1 MLSKFLL
8 IGVGGSGGKTL
19 RALRNNL
26 ELKLSQANWNDGLPM
41 GWQLLHIDSPVKQD
55 GTGFPAPMLPPSD
68 YKALSKSGMSYADA
82 YFNSLTNIDAQ
93 DLSDYRKFL
102 PDEKNVNVDPTA
114 GAGQF
119 RGVGR
124 VLALSAHDQI
134 KQALRGKLDLLLR
147 AEAEPELKK
156 LARQLG
162 LNDQI
167 SPSPTIIV
175 ISSIAGGSGAG
186 QFLEV
191 SEIIKGLEPAQN
203 WVHEIFNMLYAP
215 DVFTGVDPELLAGN
229 ALFSIGEIMSGLWTS
244 PAAGTVRMTKKM
256 GTNVPYQLS
265 DYKTGAKYNFMIGKG
280 GFAEQQD
287 VYLAVASSLTT
298 WMTDQEVNDKITAF
312 TRGNYQASTLE
323 ANLPDFSGLKEAN
336 KDATP
341 FMALGFGRV
350 GLGKERFVAYSAQ
363 RLARSAIDRMLYA
376 HTLEDPKFAIKTED
390 EWITFFAEKNLF
402 DFIDT
407 VKLNEETE
415 EHNDIVDAIRPNR
428 DPFYA
433 ELKAQVLAVASQTL
447 NPRSNAQSLVE
458 WDDSLRAGFNNYIE
472 QFMDSEA
479 KERNS
484 IMRPWVKQKK
494 VDLLTVTSRYVAQHG
509 IKVTTEI
516 LYRLSTKLTGVADE
530 LRAEA
535 DVSLRYA
542 ADLSSYIRGELGKFP
557 EKNQNEIPAGH
568 EVIEAALS
576 EVAYSFYYRAEA
588 SLKQM
593 TASLVADM
601 AENFIEPLRGDLL
614 SIYRG
619 LVDPELKKEFINWST
634 EESQSVPRQF
644 EPSKNEK
651 LLIETADYPAQFA
664 ELVNNSVNSE
674 RRANALRVVVNEVI
688 MGGLAIPDLDRRSY
702 WEFITT
708 TRDWV
713 PSPREAREDSQQNA
727 QSAKFDVSINPVDY
741 LERAQKWMKQMGTP
755 FAAFLNESLSS
766 YLTNERDKSILRDRQ
781 QKFLLKLEE
790 AITDGAP
797 LVNIN
802 GPLLSKIHKDKAK
815 KDVVISTIP
824 MDATNPIFSKV
835 EEILEAKGLTSA
847 VGGKT
852 FDPQSTNQS
861 IDFFTVHQGVQP
873 MVLDSILG
881 PIYKYWNQ
889 HNGTPATRQ
898 SLMQHRRPRYLYESI
913 PAGDNPKQNILKGY
927 FISRA
932 LKQFKSDKN
941 ISLDEKSLKGPKL
954 SLWSGSGTKWLEFP
968 HPLLAKDELE
978 VLDFPGGI
986 LFSISLAIVAC
997 NGSQSLDPLEPYIRL
1012 QKLAES
1018 KGSGS
1023 VVKHWI
1029 LNGDLAD
1036 APTPDT
1042 ARAGSKDD
1050 SPQIRQKALI
1060 SYFTGEMQKYEARF
1074 AKQSLAEDHNDY
1086 KERDLTWELREPI
1099 LLALNSLRKD
1109 IQSINLEEI
1118 EEED

>member
-19 RALRNNL
+19 RALRSYL
-26 ELKLSQANWNDGLPM
+26 ELKLNQANWNDGLPM

-55 GTGFPAPMLPPSD
+55 GTGFPAPMLPSSD
-68 YKALSKSGMSYADA
+68 YKGLSRAGQKYADA
-82 YFNSLTNIDAQ
+82 YANSFNFVDGQ
-93 DLSDYRKFL
+93 DFADYKRFL
-102 PDEKNVNVDPTA
+102 PDEKEVNVDITA

-134 KQALRGKLDLLLR
+134 KQSLRGKLDLLLR

-162 LNDQI
+162 LDDQI

-186 QFLEV
+186 QFLEI
-191 SEIIKGLEPAQN
+191 SEMIKGLEPAQN

-215 DVFTGVDPELLAGN
+215 DVFTEVDPELLAGN
-229 ALFSIGEIMSGLWTS
+229 ALFSMGEIMSGLWSS
-244 PAAGTVRMTKKM
+244 PTDGTVRMTKSM
-256 GTNVPYQLS
+256 GDNVPYQDS

-280 GFAEQQD
+280 GFSEQQD

-312 TRGNYQASTLE
+312 SRGNFSASTLE
-323 ANLPDFSGLKEAN
+323 SNLPDHSGLKEAN

-350 GLGKERFVAYSAQ
+350 GLGKERFVAYAAQ

-376 HTLEDPKFAIKTED
+376 HTVEDPKFAIKTED

-415 EHNDIVDAIRPNR
+415 EHNDIIDAIRPNR
-428 DPFYA
+428 DAFYA

-447 NPRSNAQSLVE
+447 NPKSNAQSLIE

-472 QFMDSEA
+472 QFMDSDA
-479 KERNS
+479 KERNA

-494 VDLLTVTSRYVAQHG
+494 IDLLTVTSRYVAQHG
-509 IKVTTEI
+509 IKVTCEI
-516 LYRLSTKLTGVADE
+516 LNRLSTKLTGVADE
-530 LRAEA
+530 LRAESE
-535 DVSLRYA
+535 VSLKYA

-588 SLKQM
+588 SLKKM
-593 TASLVADM
+593 AALLVADM

-614 SIYRG
+614 GIYRG
-619 LVDPELKKEFINWST
+619 LLGEKKDFINWST
-634 EESQSVPRQF
+634 EESLSVPRQF

-651 LLIETADYPAQFA
+651 LLIETTDYPAQFA

-674 RRANALRVVVNEVI
+674 RRTNAMRVVVNEVL
-688 MGGLAIPDLDRRSY
+688 MGGLALPNLDRRNY

-727 QSAKFDVSINPVDY
+727 QSAKFDVSVNPVDY

-755 FAAFLNESLSS
+755 FAGFVNESLSS
-766 YLTNERDKSILRDRQ
+766 YLTNERDKSILKERQ
-781 QKFLLKLEE
+781 EKFLAKLEE

-802 GPLLSKIHKDKAK
+802 QGLLAKIHDSKPKT
-815 KDVVISTIP
+815 DVVISTIP
-824 MDATNPIFSKV
+824 MDATNPIFEKV
-835 EEILEAKGLTSA
+835 GEILKNKGLTGA
-847 VGGKT
+847 VSGKT
-852 FDPQSTNQS
+852 FDPQSANQS
-861 IDFFTVHQGVQP
+861 IDFFSVHQGVQP

-881 PIYKYWNQ
+881 PISQYWNA
-889 HNGTPATRQ
+889 HNGRPATRQ

-913 PAGDNPKQNILKGY
+913 PAGAKPKQDILKGY
-927 FISRA
+927 FVARA
-932 LKQFKSDKN
+932 LKQFKSDKDM
-941 ISLDEKSLKGPKL
+941 SLTERDQKGPKL
-954 SLWSGSGTKWLEFP
+954 YLWSGNGSKWLEVP
-968 HPLLAKDELE
+968 YPLLSADEITA
-978 VLDFPGGI
+978 LDFPGGI
-986 LFSISLAIVAC
+986 LYSISLAIVAC
-997 NGSQSLDPLEPYIRL
+997 NGSQSLEPLEPYKRL
-1012 QKLAES
+1012 QKLADS
-1018 KGSGS
+1018 KGSS
-1023 VVKHWI
+1023 SI
-1029 LNGDLAD
+1029 LKRWVLAGDLAE
-1036 APTPDT
+1036 APIPDPK
-1042 ARAGSKDD
+1042 RAGSKEDT
-1050 SPQIRQKALI
+1050 PQGRRETLI
-1060 SYFTGEMQKYEARF
+1060 SYFTGEVEKYESRF
-1074 AKQSLAEDHNDY
+1074 AKQSLASDHEDS
-1086 KERDLTWELREPI
+1086 KEKDLTWELREPV
-1099 LLALNSLRKD
+1099 LNALKSLQKD
-1109 IQSINLEEI
+1109 VQSINLEEI

>member
-19 RALRNNL
+19 RALRSNL
-26 ELKLSQANWNDGLPM
+26 ELKLNQANWTDGLPM

-55 GTGFPAPMLPPSD
+55 GTGFPAPMLPSSD
-68 YKALSKSGMSYADA
+68 YQALSRSGLKYGEAYTNSFSNVEERDLAD
-82 YFNSLTNIDAQ
+82 YK
-93 DLSDYRKFL
+93 RFL
-102 PDEKNVNVDPTA
+102 PDEKFVNVDPTA

-124 VLALSAHDQI
+124 VLALAAHSQI
-134 KQALRGKLDLLLR
+134 KTALRRKLDLLLR
-147 AEAEPELKK
+147 AEADPELKK

-162 LNDQI
+162 LDDQI
-167 SPSPTIIV
+167 APSPTIIV

-186 QFLEV
+186 QFLEI
-191 SEIIKGLEPAQN
+191 SEMIKGLEPSQN

-215 DVFTGVDPELLAGN
+215 DVFTEVDPELLAGN
-229 ALFSIGEIMSGLWTS
+229 ALFSMGEIMSGLWTS
-244 PAAGTVRMTKKM
+244 PAAGTIRMTKKM
-256 GTNVPYQLS
+256 GTNVPYQDS

-280 GFAEQQD
+280 GFAQQQD

-312 TRGNYQASTLE
+312 TRGNYQASTLA
-323 ANLPDFSGLKEAN
+323 ANLPDHSGLKEDN

-376 HTLEDPKFAIKTED
+376 HTLEDPKFSKKTED

-402 DFIDT
+402 DFMDS

-415 EHNDIVDAIRPNR
+415 AHNDIIDAIRPNR
-428 DPFYA
+428 DTFYA

-479 KERNS
+479 KERNA

-494 VDLLTVTSRYVAQHG
+494 VDLLTETSRYVAQHG
-509 IKVTTEI
+509 IKVTREI
-516 LYRLSTKLTGVADE
+516 LYLLSIKLTGVADE
-530 LRAEA
+530 LSAEA
-535 DVSLRYA
+535 QVSLKYSK
-542 ADLSSYIRGELGKFP
+542 DLSSYIRGELGKFP

-568 EVIEAALS
+568 EVIDAALR
-576 EVAYSFYYRAEA
+576 EVAFSFYYRAEA
-588 SLKQM
+588 SLKQI
-593 TASLVADM
+593 AALLVADM
-601 AENFIEPLRGDLL
+601 AKNFIDPLREDLL
-614 SIYRG
+614 GIHRSLAG
-619 LVDPELKKEFINWST
+619 EKTKQEFANWST
-634 EESQSVPRQF
+634 EESPSVPRQF

-651 LLIETADYPAQFA
+651 LLIETADYPDKFA
-664 ELVNNSVNSE
+664 ELVNNSVNSD
-674 RRANALRVVVNEVI
+674 RRANAMRVVVNEVI
-688 MGGLAIPDLDRRSY
+688 MGGLAIPDLDRRNY

-708 TRDWV
+708 MTDWV
-713 PSPREAREDSQQNA
+713 PSVREAREDSQQNA

-741 LERAQKWMKQMGTP
+741 LERAQRWMKRIGTP
-755 FAAFLNESLSS
+755 FAGFLNESLSS
-766 YLTNERDKSILRDRQ
+766 YLTNERDKSILKERQ
-781 QKFLLKLEE
+781 DKFLLKLEE

-802 GPLLSKIHKDKAK
+802 QGLLSRIHDGRPKI
-815 KDVVISTIP
+815 DVVISTIP

-835 EEILEAKGLTSA
+835 EEILKEKGLTGA

-852 FDPQSTNQS
+852 FDPQSANQS
-861 IDFFTVHQGVQP
+861 IDFFSVHQGMQP
-873 MVLDSILG
+873 MVLDSIIG
-881 PIYKYWNQ
+881 PISKYWNE
-889 HNGTPATRQ
+889 HNGLPSTRQ

-913 PAGDNPKQNILKGY
+913 PAGDKPKQDILKGY
-927 FISRA
+927 FVARA
-932 LKQFKSDKN
+932 LKQFKSDKEM
-941 ISLDEKSLKGPKL
+941 SKEEKDKKGPKL
-954 SLWSGSGTKWLEFP
+954 SLWSGNGSKWCEFP
-968 HPLLAKDELE
+968 FPLLAKDEIE
-978 VLDFPGGI
+978 ALDFPGGI

-997 NGSQSLDPLEPYIRL
+997 NGSQSLEPLEPYKRL

-1023 VVKHWI
+1023 NLKQWI
-1029 LNGDLAD
+1029 LTGDLAG
-1036 APTPDT
+1036 APTPDPK
-1042 ARAGSKDD
+1042 RAGSRED
-1050 SPQIRQKALI
+1050 SPQVRRETLI
-1060 SYFTGEMQKYEARF
+1060 SYFNGEMQKYEARF
-1074 AKQSLAEDHNDY
+1074 AKQSLPEDHDDS
-1086 KERDLTWELREPI
+1086 KEKDLTWELREPV
-1099 LLALNSLRKD
+1099 LLALKSLQKE
-1109 IQSINLEEI
+1109 IHIINLDES
-1118 EEED
+1118 EDED

>member
-8 IGVGGSGGKTL
+8 VGVGGSGGKTL
-19 RALRNNL
+19 RALRSNL
-26 ELKLSQANWNDGLPM
+26 ELKLNQANWNDGLPM

-68 YKALSKSGMSYADA
+68 YKALSRSGMKYAEAYTNAFNSVDTQDYAD
-82 YFNSLTNIDAQ
+82 YK
-93 DLSDYRKFL
+93 RFL
-102 PDEKNVNVDPTA
+102 PDEKFVNVDPTA

-162 LNDQI
+162 LDDQI
-167 SPSPTIIV
+167 LPSPTIIV

-186 QFLEV
+186 QFLEI
-191 SEIIKGLEPAQN
+191 SEMIKGLEPAQN

-215 DVFTGVDPELLAGN
+215 DVFTEVDPELLAGN
-229 ALFSIGEIMSGLWTS
+229 ALFSMGEIMSGLWTS
-244 PAAGTVRMTKKM
+244 PAAGTMRMTKSM
-256 GTNVPYQLS
+256 GTNVPYQDS

-312 TRGNYQASTLE
+312 TRGNYQASTLA
-323 ANLPDFSGLKEAN
+323 ANLPDHSGLKEDN

-350 GLGKERFVAYSAQ
+350 GLGKERFVAYAAQ

-376 HTLEDPKFAIKTED
+376 HTLEDPKFTIKTED

-402 DFIDT
+402 DFIDS
-407 VKLNEETE
+407 VRLNEETE
-415 EHNDIVDAIRPNR
+415 EHNDIIDAIRPNR
-428 DPFYA
+428 DAFYA
-433 ELKAQVLAVASQTL
+433 DLKAQVLAVASQTL
-447 NPRSNAQSLVE
+447 NPKTNSQSLVE

-479 KERNS
+479 KERNA

-494 VDLLTVTSRYVAQHG
+494 IDVLTETSRYVAQHG
-509 IKVTTEI
+509 IKVTSEI
-516 LYRLSTKLTGVADE
+516 LYRLSNKLIGVADE

-535 DVSLRYA
+535 EVSLKYA
-542 ADLSSYIRGELGKFP
+542 ADLSAYIRGELGKFP

-568 EVIEAALS
+568 EVIEAALN
-576 EVAYSFYYRAEA
+576 EVAFSFYYRAEA
-588 SLKQM
+588 SLKQVI
-593 TASLVADM
+593 ASLVADM
-601 AENFIEPLRGDLL
+601 AENFIEPLRSDLL
-614 SIYRG
+614 GIYRALAG
-619 LVDPELKKEFINWST
+619 EKTKKEFINWST
-634 EESQSVPRQF
+634 EDSPSVPRQF

-651 LLIETADYPAQFA
+651 LLIEISDYPATFA
-664 ELVNNSVNSE
+664 ELVNNSVNSD
-674 RRANALRVVVNEVI
+674 RRANAMRVVVNEVI
-688 MGGLAIPDLDRRSY
+688 MGGLALPDLDKRNY
-702 WEFITT
+702 WEFIST

-727 QSAKFDVSINPVDY
+727 QSAKFEVSINPVDY

-755 FAAFLNESLSS
+755 FAGFLNESLSS
-766 YLTNERDKSILRDRQ
+766 YLTNERDQSILKERQ
-781 QKFLLKLEE
+781 DNFLSKLEE

-797 LVNIN
+797 LVTIN
-802 GPLLSKIHKDKAK
+802 QSLLSKIHDGKPK

-824 MDATNPIFSKV
+824 MDSTNRIFGKV
-835 EEILEAKGLTSA
+835 EEILKEKGLTGA

-852 FDPQSTNQS
+852 FDPQSANQS
-861 IDFFTVHQGVQP
+861 IDFFSVHQGVQP

-881 PIYKYWNQ
+881 PISMYWNE
-889 HNGTPATRQ
+889 HNGIPTTRQ

-913 PAGDNPKQNILKGY
+913 PAGDKPKLNILKGY
-927 FISRA
+927 FVSRA
-932 LKQFKSDKN
+932 LKQFKSDKE
-941 ISLDEKSLKGPKL
+941 ISREEKAKKGPKL
-954 SLWSGSGTKWLEFP
+954 SLWSGEGKKWLEFP
-968 HPLLAKDELE
+968 YPLLAADELQA
-978 VLDFPGGI
+978 LDFPGGI

-997 NGSQSLDPLEPYIRL
+997 NGSQSLDPLEPYKRL

-1023 VVKHWI
+1023 ILKNWI
-1029 LNGDLAD
+1029 LTGDLGE
-1036 APTPDT
+1036 APTPDPK
-1042 ARAGSKDD
+1042 RAGSKDD
-1050 SPQIRQKALI
+1050 TPQGRRSALI
-1060 SYFTGEMQKYEARF
+1060 TYFAGEEEKYRARF
-1074 AKQSLAEDHNDY
+1074 AKQNLAEEHEDA
-1086 KERDLTWELREPI
+1086 KEKDLTWELREPV
-1099 LLALNSLRKD
+1099 LLALKSLQKD
-1109 IQSINLEEI
+1109 IQNINLEEI